1 MKESDEMAPANPAP
15 RRREGFAL
23 PAVLTVAGVVTLI
36 FLVAITALASMTAE
50 AGSARA
56 RVRFLQNALTAEAN
70 LSLLASTEPI
80 RSSAIAVGA
89 PRILDVLS
97 GAEGNASSLDPA
109 VIRLD
114 GHPYSIELTG
124 QVVLKVQDQA
134 GLINIAALT
143 EDQHTRLL
151 QNLGVQNADIPV
163 LRMRYFD
170 YIDSDDLSR
179 FDGAE
184 QRDYLDTAPAN
195 RPLKTPSEWLSI
207 LGARKSVDPK
217 KWRALRSNLVVDHTL
232 LNSNINTATKE
243 TLQILFGASEEQS
256 ISAIDARS
264 DLAFT
269 SFSDFLAASGVSYT
283 PDDERS
289 YVFPSGRMI
298 FTIQDTRSAWT
309 YRGRLILT
317 PGGLEQPFWIDQTE
331 LTEAP
336 RRAVADTSN
345 ATRFPYAPR

>member
-1 MKESDEMAPANPAP
+1 MKGSDKMAPARPVTG
-15 RRREGFAL
+15 RREGFAL

-36 FLVAITALASMTAE
+36 FLVAITALASLTAE
-50 AGSARA
+50 AASARA
-56 RVRFLQNALTAEAN
+56 RIRFLQNALTAEAN

-89 PRILDVLS
+89 PRILDVFS
-97 GAEGNASSLDPA
+97 GAEGDASSLAPA

-114 GHPYSIELTG
+114 GHPYSLNLTG
-124 QVVLKVQDQA
+124 QVVMKVQDQA

-143 EDQHTRLL
+143 EEQHTRLM
-151 QNLGVQNADIPV
+151 QNIGVQNSDIPL

-170 YIDSDDLSR
+170 YIDADDLRR

-184 QRDYLDTAPAN
+184 QRDYVDTAPAN
-195 RPLKTPSEWLSI
+195 RPLKTVSEWLSI
-207 LGARKSVDPK
+207 LGARQSVDAA
-217 KWRALRSNLVVDHTL
+217 KWRRLRSSIVVDHTIL
-232 LNSNINTATKE
+232 SPNINTATKE
-243 TLQILFGASEEQS
+243 TLQILFGASDEQS
-256 ISAIDARS
+256 VSAIKARS
-264 DLAFT
+264 DSAFT
-269 SFSDFLAASGVSYT
+269 SFSDFLAASGVNYI

-331 LTEAP
+331 MTEAP